1 MPTGTY
7 RRNEFDVTDRVNT
20 TVPEA
25 VSGEVFRIYQ
35 DLYQRA
41 DPGNLVQAFEDVTR
55 LYSGEYPGYRA
66 CDTSYHD
73 IQHVL
78 DVTLAM
84 ARLMDGCVRATA
96 PDVLGERLF
105 RFGII
110 TALYHDCGYIRHIDD
125 VRHANGAEYTKTHVS
140 RGGRFLEDYLVQAGM
155 GDFAYAA
162 SRTLHFTGYEV
173 PVERIRVEPQFR
185 LIGNLLGSAD
195 ILAQMADRCY
205 LEKCHDRLYPEFVSG
220 GIARQATADGGEHVV
235 FESAAHLIFQTPRFY
250 ESAQKRLNVDL
261 GGYCNYVEK
270 HFGGENLYFTE
281 LEKNINHAR
290 AVADREDVSMLR
302 RRPPDTLTEPPGEGG
317 ESGKP

>member
-1 MPTGTY
+1 MPTASY

-20 TVPEA
+20 TVPDA

-35 DLYQRA
+35 DLYQRDDA
-41 DPGNLVQAFEDVTR
+41 DNLVQAFEDVTR
-55 LYSGEYPGYRA
+55 LYNGEYPGYRP

-84 ARLMDGCVRATA
+84 ARLMDGCVRATDA
-96 PDVLGERLF
+96 DVLNERLF
-105 RFGII
+105 RFGIV
-110 TALYHDCGYIRHIDD
+110 TALYHDCGYIRHRNDT
-125 VRHANGAEYTKTHVS
+125 RHREGAEYTKTHVS
-140 RGGRFLEDYLVQAGM
+140 RGGRFLEEYLVKIGM
-155 GDFAYAA
+155 SDFVHAA

-205 LEKCHDRLYPEFVSG
+205 LEKCHDRLYPEFVVG
-220 GIARQATADGGEHVV
+220 GIARQPTAEGGEQVV
-235 FESAAHLIFQTPRFY
+235 FESGAHLIYQTPRFY
-250 ESAQKRLNVDL
+250 ESAKKRLNVDL
-261 GGYCNYVEK
+261 GGYCSYVEK

-290 AVADREDVSMLR
+290 AIADREDLSMLR
-302 RRPPDTLTEPPGEGG
+302 RKPPDTLPPPEGEGG
-317 ESGKP
+317 SS